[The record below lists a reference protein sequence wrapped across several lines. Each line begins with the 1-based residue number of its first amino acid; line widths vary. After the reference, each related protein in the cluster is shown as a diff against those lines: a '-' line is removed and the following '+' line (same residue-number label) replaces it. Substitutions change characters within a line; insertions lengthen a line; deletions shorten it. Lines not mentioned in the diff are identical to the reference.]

1 MHAVCPLC
9 MMSSVANTSVAVD
22 LNPSQSALLELKLA
36 AIKHLN
42 YEDYLLLLG
51 ENEDPLNQRYVA
63 DIYCAKTLVLPQP
76 HFWVEVCP
84 IEVLLL

>member
-1 MHAVCPLC
+1 
-9 MMSSVANTSVAVD
+9 MSSVAVD

-63 DIYCAKTLVLPQP
+63 YTDKTFVLLQP
-76 HFWVEVCP
+76 HFWVASTCP
-84 IEVLLL
+84 TTATK

>member
-1 MHAVCPLC
+1 
-9 MMSSVANTSVAVD
+9 MSSVAVD
-22 LNPSQSALLELKLA
+22 LNPSQNALLELKLA

-63 DIYCAKTLVLPQP
+63 CTIGSGTGGAPGARAP
-76 HFWVEVCP
+76 PW
-84 IEVLLL
+84 